1 MRRLLLAL
9 PFALLPLAVA
19 HADDTTVKHGSLGTH
34 EHGTARVNAALDDQ
48 TLALEMQTPAM
59 NIVGFEHL
67 ATTDADKAAVAKA
80 RALLEQPLALF
91 NLPAAAGCSVA
102 SQHLQSPLFGDVM
115 PAEDDDD
122 DHDHDHDQPAATGE
136 HHHSEIHA
144 SYEFTCTSPD
154 KLKALDLSQ
163 VFKTFPATHKV
174 VVQMIAPEGQK
185 GLDATP
191 DNSTLK
197 F

>member
-19 HADDTTVKHGSLGTH
+19 HADDSTPVKHGSLGTH

-48 TLALEMQTPAM
+48 TLAVELQSPAM

-67 ATTDADKAAVAKA
+67 ASTDADKAAVAKA
-80 RALLEQPLALF
+80 HAQLAKPLDLF
-91 NLPAAAGCSVA
+91 NLPAAAHCTVT
-102 SQHLQSPLFGDVM
+102 SQTLQSPLFGDQM
-115 PAEDDDD
+115 PAVDDDG
-122 DHDHDHDQPAATGE
+122 DHDHDAPAAGAE

-144 SYEFTCTSPD
+144 SYQFTCKAPD
-154 KLKALDLSQ
+154 ELKSLDLSQ
-163 VFKTFPATHKV
+163 IFKTFPATHKV
-174 VVQMIAPEGQK
+174 VVQMIAPSGQK

-191 DNSTLK
+191 DNSTLA

>member
-9 PFALLPLAVA
+9 PFALLPLASA
-19 HADDTTVKHGSLGTH
+19 HADDTTIKHGSLGTH
-34 EHGTARVNAALDDQ
+34 EHGTARINAALDDQ

-80 RALLEQPLALF
+80 HALLDNPLALF

-102 SQHLQSPLFGDVM
+102 SKHLQSPLFGDVM
-115 PAEDDDD
+115 PEEDGDA
-122 DHDHDHDQPAATGE
+122 DHDPHAAGEE

-144 SYEFTCTSPD
+144 TYEFTCTAPD
-154 KLKALDLSQ
+154 QLKALDLSQ

-174 VVQMIAPEGQK
+174 VIQMIAPAGQK
-185 GLDATP
+185 GLEATP
-191 DNSTLK
+191 DNSTLS

>member
-9 PFALLPLAVA
+9 PFALLPLVIA
-19 HADDTTVKHGSLGTH
+19 HADDTPVKHGSLGTH

-48 TLALEMQTPAM
+48 TLAVEMQSPAM

-67 ATTDADKAAVAKA
+67 AATDADKAAVARA
-80 RALLEQPLALF
+80 RTLLEKPLALF
-91 NLPAAAGCSVA
+91 NLPTSAGCSVA

-115 PAEDDDD
+115 PADDDDD
-122 DHDHDHDQPAATGE
+122 DHDHDEHAAAGEE

-174 VVQMIAPEGQK
+174 VVQMIAPAGQK

-191 DNSTLK
+191 DNSTLS

>member
-9 PFALLPLAVA
+9 PFALLPLAIA

-48 TLALEMQTPAM
+48 TLALELQTPAM

-80 RALLEQPLALF
+80 RALLEKPLALF
-91 NLPAAAGCSVA
+91 GLPAAAGCSVT
-102 SQHLQSPLFGDVM
+102 SQHLQSPLFGDAM
-115 PAEDDDD
+115 PDDDGDD
-122 DHDHDHDQPAATGE
+122 DHDQHAAGEE

-144 SYEFTCTSPD
+144 SYALTCTAPD
-154 KLKALDLSQ
+154 KLKALDTAQL
-163 VFKTFPATHKV
+163 FKTFPATHKV
-174 VVQMIAPEGQK
+174 VVQLIGPTGQK

-191 DNSTLK
+191 DNSALS

>member
-9 PFALLPLAVA
+9 PLALLPLAIA

-34 EHGTARVNAALDDQ
+34 EHGTARVNAALDDR
-48 TLALEMQTPAM
+48 TLALELQTPAM

-80 RALLEQPLALF
+80 HALLEKPLALF
-91 NLPAAAGCSVA
+91 GLPAAAGCSVT
-102 SQHLQSPLFGDVM
+102 SQHLQSPLFGDAM
-115 PAEDDDD
+115 PADDGDD
-122 DHDHDHDQPAATGE
+122 DHDQHAAGEE

-144 SYEFTCTSPD
+144 SYELTCTAPD
-154 KLKALDLSQ
+154 KLKALDTAQL
-163 VFKTFPATHKV
+163 FKTFPATHKV
-174 VVQMIAPEGQK
+174 VVQMIGPAGQK

-191 DNSTLK
+191 DNSALT

>member
-19 HADDTTVKHGSLGTH
+19 HADDTPVKHGSLGTH

-48 TLALEMQTPAM
+48 TLALELQSPAM

-80 RALLEQPLALF
+80 RALLEKPLALF

-115 PAEDDDD
+115 PAEDGDDD
-122 DHDHDHDQPAATGE
+122 DHDHDEHAAGAE

-144 SYEFTCTSPD
+144 SYEFTCTAPG
-154 KLKALDLSQ
+154 KLKGLDLAQ

-174 VVQMIAPEGQK
+174 VVQMIGPAGQK
-185 GLDATP
+185 GLEATP
-191 DNSTLK
+191 DNSTLS

>member
-9 PFALLPLAVA
+9 PFALLPLAIA

-48 TLALEMQTPAM
+48 TLALELQTPAM

-80 RALLEQPLALF
+80 RALLEKPLALF
-91 NLPAAAGCSVA
+91 GLPAAAGCSVT
-102 SQHLQSPLFGDVM
+102 SQHLQSPLFGDAM
-115 PAEDDDD
+115 PADDGDDDD
-122 DHDHDHDQPAATGE
+122 DQHAAGE
-136 HHHSEIHA
+136 AHHHSEIHA
-144 SYEFTCTSPD
+144 SYELNCTAPD
-154 KLKALDLSQ
+154 KLKALDTAQL
-163 VFKTFPATHKV
+163 FKTFPATHKV
-174 VVQMIAPEGQK
+174 VVQMIGPAGQK

-191 DNSTLK
+191 DNSALT

>member
-9 PFALLPLAVA
+9 PFALLPLAIA
-19 HADDTTVKHGSLGTH
+19 HADDITTVKHGSLGTH

-48 TLALEMQTPAM
+48 TLAVELQSPAM
-59 NIVGFEHL
+59 NIVGFEHM

-80 RALLEQPLALF
+80 RTLLETPLALF
-91 NLPAAAGCSVA
+91 ALPAAAGCTVA

-122 DHDHDHDQPAATGE
+122 DDHDQHAAGEE

-144 SYEFTCTSPD
+144 SYEFTCTAPE
-154 KLKALDLSQ
+154 KLKGLELSQ

-174 VVQMIAPEGQK
+174 VVQMIGPAGQK

-191 DNSTLK
+191 DNSTLS